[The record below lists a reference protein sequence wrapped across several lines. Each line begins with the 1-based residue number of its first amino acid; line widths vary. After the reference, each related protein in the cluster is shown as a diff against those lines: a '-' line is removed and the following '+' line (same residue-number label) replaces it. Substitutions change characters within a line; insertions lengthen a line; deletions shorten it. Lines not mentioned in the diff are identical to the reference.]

1 MAEKARAKVKAK
13 EKESKAKAKAI
24 AKAKTPKARN
34 PEALEGSSTTR
45 ATFASSRDTSRR
57 SAQNS

>member
-24 AKAKTPKARN
+24 AKAKTPKSRN

-45 ATFASSRDTSRR
+45 ATFASSQDTRKSESRM
-57 SAQNS
+57 